1 MDAPGT
7 RSRHRRMAAQKV
19 LAERKEFRLDTE
31 ALDAWDRINQR
42 TARSLKGLCELMDRP
57 SPFQG

>member
-7 RSRHRRMAAQKV
+7 RARHRRMAAQQV

-31 ALDAWDRINQR
+31 ALDAWERINQR
-42 TARSLKGLCELMDRP
+42 PGRSLQGLRELMNRP
-57 SPFQG
+57 SPFRA